1 VSALVQHLRE
11 ALRDPFADPVTIDG
25 CRIARRLAR
34 RFERE
39 LAASAEKARLARAEL
54 NQISAAGSSTAGDAD
69 RCEGRAPEGPI
80 RSAADEAG
88 EEPVNARQPQG
99 ASGGVE
105 EAGAATR
112 TAYRIDPPRPV
123 PNPKRKCVSKL
134 PAQTPTVERASRPGA
149 GRSAPA
155 TSEPMDVTAGETART
170 PPARLETAPGGRI
183 DLSAAPSG
191 MEVAAARWRSS
202 AAKPGGAGSFAARQ
216 HEAGKL
222 FCRCGGNGNEG
233 GWVPE
238 WFGGGCIERDCPLKA
253 PDRRPQAARR

>member
-1 VSALVQHLRE
+1 MSALVRQLRE

-39 LAASAEKARLARAEL
+39 LAASAEKARFARAEL
-54 NQISAAGSSTAGDAD
+54 DKISAAGTQTAGDAD

-99 ASGGVE
+99 EGARSSASPAPIE
-105 EAGAATR
+105 LA
-112 TAYRIDPPRPV
+112 D
-123 PNPKRKCVSKL
+123 PKRKCVSK
-134 PAQTPTVERASRPGA
+134 PRAQTPTAERASRPGA

-155 TSEPMDVTAGETART
+155 ASERMDATAGETART
-170 PPARLETAPGGRI
+170 PPARTESAPGGRI

-191 MEVAAARWRSS
+191 MEAAAARWRSPVAKS
-202 AAKPGGAGSFAARQ
+202 EAARAFAARQ
-216 HEAGKL
+216 EEAGKV

-233 GWVPE
+233 GWVPA
-238 WFGGGCIERDCPLKA
+238 WFGRGCIERHCPLKVPA
-253 PDRRPQAARR
+253 